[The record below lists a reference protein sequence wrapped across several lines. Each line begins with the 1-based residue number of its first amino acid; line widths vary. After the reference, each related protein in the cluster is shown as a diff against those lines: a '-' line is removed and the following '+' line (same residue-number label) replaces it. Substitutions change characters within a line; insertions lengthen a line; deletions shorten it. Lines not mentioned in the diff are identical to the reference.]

1 MFTEEG
7 RKAYPEIASAA
18 EASKEADKS
27 LRAAM
32 AARFPRDSRVLVR
45 HHRGS
50 YYGIVRSTDD
60 CRVYVQNENTKKI
73 TGRYPLIDVDGEI
86 SVEICD

>member
-1 MFTEEG
+1 MFSTEG
-7 RKAYPEIASAA
+7 REAYPEIASAEKA
-18 EASKEADKS
+18 AKEAEKA

-32 AARFPRDSRVLVR
+32 AARFPKGQRVFIR
-45 HHRGS
+45 HHHGS

-60 CRVYVQNENTKKI
+60 CRVYVENEKTRKV
-73 TGRYPLIDVDGEI
+73 TGRYPLLDVNGEI